1 MDLMVK
7 LRETNVRTVMRK
19 RFKSVNPD
27 TPVRKVV
34 GMLSSIELS
43 MLPVIDK
50 KGQYVGEVVESD
62 LLKVIVDPRD
72 LPAQVI
78 MSEPLL
84 GMSFCPE
91 TAKDIMRR
99 HPTFLKPEMS
109 IRQAAKKMFL
119 NNAGVLPVK
128 DKGKTVGLLFSDDLV
143 TLLAK
148 VK

>member
-1 MDLMVK
+1 MMK
-7 LRETNVRTVMRK
+7 K

-27 TPVRKVV
+27 TPVSKVV
-34 GMLSSIELS
+34 KLLSSIELS
-43 MLPVIDK
+43 MLPVIENGK
-50 KGQYVGEVVESD
+50 YVGEVVQSD

-72 LPAQVI
+72 LPSHII

-91 TAKDIMRR
+91 TARDIMRR
-99 HPTFLKPEMS
+99 HPLFLKPDMT
-109 IRQAAKKMFL
+109 IRQAAKRMFL

-128 DKGKTVGLLFSDDLV
+128 DKGKTVGLLFADDLV
-143 TLLAK
+143 KLLSK